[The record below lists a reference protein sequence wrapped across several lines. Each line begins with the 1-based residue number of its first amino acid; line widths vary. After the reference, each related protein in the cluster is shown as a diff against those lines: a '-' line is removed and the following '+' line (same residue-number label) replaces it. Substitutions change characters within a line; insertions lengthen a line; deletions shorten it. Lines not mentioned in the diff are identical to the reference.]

1 MSSSSAEKSDPVMIR
16 VTLSVVMGLSVLLTA
31 GCDDSGRTGV
41 ADVLRPGDD
50 PAQIRDRDIN
60 KPVVSESGPWPRA
73 VVEEKEFDFGRMR
86 VGTKMKHSFTITN
99 EGPVPL
105 ELSAG
110 KATCKCTQFELSSK
124 SVPAGESASLFV
136 EWHGKLKSDA
146 FQHGGKVYTND
157 PEMPSIRFNVK
168 GIVDAP
174 WVMLPAEK
182 WNTGFIVKN
191 RPIEFEGLVFSGVE
205 SEMTVMNISTG
216 DDLTEA
222 TYVPMTEEE
231 LNENQALCGYRVQ
244 VKVTPGPAGGI
255 QRGTV
260 IMEVEELDEDIEIPL
275 ETMIYGPVQIKPM
288 RGTRYADRSRR
299 LLLGQFPA
307 ANGRKAELLLTVD
320 QEGFNQELKFLE
332 IETSPKALK
341 VALEPMGNATGTM
354 SRYRLKV
361 ELPPGG
367 MRLKRMTDNP
377 GFIHCKTNHPT
388 EKEIHLGVEFSSF

>member
-1 MSSSSAEKSDPVMIR
+1 MNSSSTRQSDPVMIR
-16 VTLSVVMGLSVLLTA
+16 VSLAIVMSLAVLLTT
-31 GCDDSGRTGV
+31 GCDDSGRSGV
-41 ADVLRPGDD
+41 SDVLRPGDD
-50 PAQIRDRDIN
+50 PARIRDKDID

-86 VGTKMKHSFTITN
+86 VGTKMKHAFTIRN
-99 EGPVPL
+99 EGSVPL
-105 ELSAG
+105 ALSAG

-124 SVPAGESASLFV
+124 SVPAGESADLLV

-174 WVMLPAEK
+174 WVMQPSGQ
-182 WNTGFIVKN
+182 WNTGYIVKN
-191 RPIEFEGLVFSGVE
+191 QPVEFEGLVFSGVMPE
-205 SEMTVMNISTG
+205 LTVTSISTG

-222 TYVPMTEEE
+222 SYVPMTDEE
-231 LNENQALCGYRVQ
+231 LEENEALCGYRVQ
-244 VKVTPGPAGGI
+244 VKVAPGPAAGI
-255 QRGTV
+255 QRGSIT
-260 IMEVEELDEDIEIPL
+260 MQVEELDEDIELPL

-288 RGTRYADRSRR
+288 RGTRYAAVTRR

-320 QEGFNQELKFLE
+320 QEDFNQDLEFVE

-341 VALEPMGNATGTM
+341 VALEPMGKSTGTI

-361 ELPPGG
+361 EVPPGG
-367 MRLKRMTDNP
+367 MRLKRMAENP

-388 EKEIHLGVEFSSF
+388 EKAIHLEVEFSSF